1 MGVTPPELGR
11 IELAIEAST
20 LGARAR
26 STKNVDDRLRG
37 AALALFAEKGF
48 DRTTVQEIAER
59 AGVTSRTF
67 FRYFPAKET
76 VLIDIVDQTSTRLMG
91 LIAAEAP
98 GAPLVAVLEAAIRR
112 WYTEYADLFPLV
124 SRISAE
130 SRSLTAAIL
139 LRQSDWEAH
148 MIEALGDRF
157 PATDPLVLHLW
168 GLTGYSLIR
177 LVPEIAAERG
187 VSMAD
192 AVAPAFISL
201 AEVAR
206 SAARD

>member
-1 MGVTPPELGR
+1 
-11 IELAIEAST
+11 
-20 LGARAR
+20 
-26 STKNVDDRLRG
+26 
-37 AALALFAEKGF
+37 
-48 DRTTVQEIAER
+48 VQEIAELAR
-59 AGVTSRTF
+59 VTSRTF

-112 WYTEYADLFPLV
+112 WYTEYAELFPLV

-139 LRQSDWEAH
+139 LRQSDWEAR
-148 MIEALGDRF
+148 MIEALGARF
-157 PATDPLVLHLW
+157 PATDPLVLRLW

-201 AEVAR
+201 VEVAR